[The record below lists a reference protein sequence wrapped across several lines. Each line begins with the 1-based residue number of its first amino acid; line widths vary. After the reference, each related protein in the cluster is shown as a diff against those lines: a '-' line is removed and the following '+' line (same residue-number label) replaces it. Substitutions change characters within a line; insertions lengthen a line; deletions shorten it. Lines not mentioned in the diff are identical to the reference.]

1 MTTAQRQR
9 IEPQTGVAFELK
21 RGDMLRVIDVRG
33 EQVSDLMAFA
43 PDGVETLSTGRC
55 IDYNETIYLTA
66 GHVLYSNRS
75 SPMLTIVE
83 DTVGRHDVLFS
94 PCSPEMFEK
103 LYGFDA
109 SHPSCFGNLAGALSR
124 YGIDSDRI
132 GTTFNI
138 FMNAELEANGRIR
151 VLPPLSRA
159 GDFVLLRAEM
169 DLIVALTA
177 CSAELSNNWSFKPI
191 EYEIEAARAG

>member
-1 MTTAQRQR
+1 MEIATRQR

-21 RGDMLRVIDVRG
+21 RGDLLRVIDVQG

-43 PDGVETLSTGRC
+43 PDRVECLSSGRS
-55 IDYNETIYLTA
+55 IDYNDTIYLTT

-75 SPMLTIVE
+75 TPMLTIVE
-83 DTVGRHDVLFS
+83 DSVGRHDILYA
-94 PCSPEMFEK
+94 PCSPEMFQK
-103 LYGFDA
+103 LYGYGPD
-109 SHPSCFGNLAGALSR
+109 HPSCFFNLAGELATF
-124 YGIDSDRI
+124 GVEPDRI

-138 FMNAELEANGRIR
+138 FMNAALGGDGSIK
-151 VLPPLSRA
+151 VIPPISRA
-159 GDFVLLRAEM
+159 GDSILFRAET

-191 EYEIEAARAG
+191 EYEITRA

>member
-1 MTTAQRQR
+1 MATAQRQR
-9 IEPQTGVAFELK
+9 IEPQTGVAFELR
-21 RGDMLRVIDVRG
+21 RGDLLRVIDPRG

-43 PDGVETLSTGRC
+43 LDGVETLSSGRS

-66 GHVLYSNRS
+66 GHTLYSNRS
-75 SPMLTIVE
+75 TPMLTVVE
-83 DTVGRHDVLFS
+83 DTVGRHDILFS

-103 LYGFDA
+103 LYGFDS
-109 SHPSCFGNLAGALSR
+109 SHPSCFGNLAGALSK
-124 YGIDSDRI
+124 YGIDPDRI

-138 FMNAELEANGRIR
+138 FMNAGLSEDGSIR

-191 EYEIEAARAG
+191 EYEIEPADD

>member
-1 MTTAQRQR
+1 MTTETRRR

-21 RGDMLRVIDVRG
+21 RGDQLTVVDVQG

-43 PDGVETLSTGRC
+43 PDGVETFSSGRS
-55 IDYNETIYLTA
+55 IDYNETIYLTT

-75 SPMLTIVE
+75 APMLTIVE
-83 DTVGRHDVLFS
+83 DTVGRHDLLFS

-103 LYGFDA
+103 LYGFDR
-109 SHPSCFGNLAGALSR
+109 SHPSCFANLAAALAA
-124 YGIDSDRI
+124 YDIDPDRI

-138 FMNAELEANGRIR
+138 FMNAELAPDGGIK
-151 VLPPLSRA
+151 VVPPLSEA
-159 GDFVLLRAEM
+159 GDFVRFRAEM

-191 EYEIEAARAG
+191 EFAIESAAGA

>member
-1 MTTAQRQR
+1 MATVQRQR

-21 RGDMLRVIDVRG
+21 QGDLLRVIDVRG

-43 PDGVETLSTGRC
+43 LDGVETLSSGRS

-75 SPMLTIVE
+75 APMLTIVE
-83 DTVGRHDVLFS
+83 DTVGRHDILFS

-138 FMNAELEANGRIR
+138 FMNAELSESGSIS
-151 VLPPLSRA
+151 VVPPLSRA
-159 GDFVLLRAEM
+159 GDFMLLRAEM

-191 EYEIEAARAG
+191 EYEIEAAGS